1 MRFSPALAE
10 IRFGFGLA
18 PEISPPDTL
27 PDMLGRLSGPDLMA
41 DAYPIAPL
49 AAFLPRIREQF
60 LLRRAAR
67 KTEDQA
73 ERTRLAEEAKTLLR
87 AANADH
93 VRWSGQT
100 FLRAIRTRDAFRERL
115 VWFWADHF
123 TAKGKTNLFL
133 PAAAPYVEEAI
144 RPHVAGRFA
153 DLLKAAVK
161 SPLMLHFLDQR
172 YSIGPNSVAARDKDG
187 PGGLNENLA
196 REVLEL
202 HTLGVGG
209 PYDQTDVRQLAE
221 LFTGMT
227 FNLQQGFTFRDRM
240 AEPGP
245 ETVLGRRYGGRG
257 ADEHGLDRLLDDLA
271 LHPATAMHI
280 ARKLATHFVSDQPDP
295 ALVEHV
301 AARYVA
307 SGGHLAEVYAALL
320 EHPVSWQAEAGNVK
334 PPADFMVSACR
345 ALAPPD
351 LEETFQTPRE
361 IRRMFL
367 DPMALMGQPWTRPPG
382 PDGWPEQDAAWI
394 TPQGLAV
401 RLVWALEVPQRLL
414 GTLPDPA
421 PFAERTLGPVLA
433 EPVRFAARA
442 AETRAEGIG
451 LVLASPAFQRR

>member
-10 IRFGFGLA
+10 IRFGFGLS
-18 PEISPPDTL
+18 PEIPPPDSVAE
-27 PDMLGRLSGPDLMA
+27 MLGRLSGPDLMA

-49 AAFLPRIREQF
+49 ADFLPRIREQF

-67 KTEDQA
+67 KAEDEA
-73 ERTRLAEEAKTLLR
+73 ERTRLAEEIKTLQR
-87 AANADH
+87 AANTDH
-93 VRWSGQT
+93 LGWSGQT
-100 FLRAIRTRDAFRERL
+100 FLRAIRTQDAFRERL

-123 TAKGKTNLFL
+123 TARGKNNLFL
-133 PAAAPYVEEAI
+133 PAALPYVEEAI

-172 YSIGPNSVAARDKDG
+172 HSIGPNSTMARDKG
-187 PGGLNENLA
+187 NRRGLNENLA

-227 FNLQQGFTFRDRM
+227 FNLQQGYLFNDKM

-257 ADEHGLDRLLDDLA
+257 GGAGLDRLLDDLA
-271 LHPATAMHI
+271 LHPATAAHI
-280 ARKLATHFVSDQPDP
+280 ARKLATHFVSDTPDP
-295 ALVEHV
+295 ALVDRL
-301 AARYVA
+301 AARYLDT
-307 SGGHLAEVYAALL
+307 GGALVEVYAALL
-320 EHPVSWQAEAGNVK
+320 DHTASWQVAPGNVK
-334 PPADFMVSACR
+334 PPADFVVSACR
-345 ALAPPD
+345 ALAPPG
-351 LEETFQTPRE
+351 LEDRFRNPQHVRKTC
-361 IRRMFL
+361 L
-367 DPMALMGQPWTRPPG
+367 DPMAVMGQNWTRPPG

-401 RLVWALEVPQRLL
+401 RLVWALEVPQHLL

-421 PFAERTLGPVLA
+421 AFAERTLGPVLT
-433 EPVRFAARA
+433 EPVRFAAGA
-442 AETRAEGIG
+442 AETRADGIG